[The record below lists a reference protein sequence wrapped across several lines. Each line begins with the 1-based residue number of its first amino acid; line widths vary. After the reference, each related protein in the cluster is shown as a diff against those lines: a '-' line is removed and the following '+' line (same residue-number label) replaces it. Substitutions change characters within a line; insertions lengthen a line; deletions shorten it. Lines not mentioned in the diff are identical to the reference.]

1 MRPLVEQALSEGV
14 LFNSTHETVLRFL
27 PSFLIQEKHVDKG
40 IRVVRKLLREAKKAA
55 KSAAAN

>member
-1 MRPLVEQALSEGV
+1 
-14 LFNSTHETVLRFL
+14 VLRFL